1 MKFFEVV
8 IFSFVHKVRTI
19 ETRAFARREDAER
32 YFGEEREKAVLRAK
46 ECVGE
51 SFTMDDDERYFSVY
65 DDTCQDFE
73 ISISI
78 GEKTMA

>member
-1 MKFFEVV
+1 MKFYEVI
-8 IFSFVHKVRTI
+8 IFSYVHKVRTI

-32 YFGEEREKAVLRAK
+32 YFGEEREKAVLRAE

-51 SFTMDDDERYFSVY
+51 CFSMDDDESYFSVY
-65 DDTCQDFE
+65 EDTCQDFE

-78 GEKTMA
+78 GEKTME